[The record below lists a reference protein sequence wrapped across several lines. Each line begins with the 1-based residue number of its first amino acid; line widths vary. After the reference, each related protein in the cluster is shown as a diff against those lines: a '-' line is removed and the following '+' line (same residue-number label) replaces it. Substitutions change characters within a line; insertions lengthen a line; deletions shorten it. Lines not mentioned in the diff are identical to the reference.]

1 METQLRFTGVGGQGV
16 LLAGEILAEAKIAAG
31 GFGTKTSTYTSQVRG
46 GPTKVDI
53 ILSPDE
59 IIYPYAKEG
68 EIDFMLSVAQSSY
81 QLFKNDVKE
90 GGIVVVDPNLVQPTP
105 EDEAK
110 FQLYKLPIITIA
122 KEEVGNIITQS
133 VVALAVTVVLTGCVD
148 KEQVLN
154 TMVSKVPAKV
164 VELNQKAFAI
174 GEAHALKALAA
185 RKIS

>member
-1 METQLRFTGVGGQGV
+1 MQTQLRFTGVGGQGV
-16 LLAGEILAEAKIAAG
+16 LLAGEILAEAQIAAG

-53 ILSPDE
+53 ILSPTE
-59 IIYPYAKEG
+59 IIYPYAQEG

-81 QLFKNDVKE
+81 QLFKKDIKE
-90 GGIVVVDPNLVQPTP
+90 GGVVVVDPNLVQPTQ
-105 EDEAK
+105 EDMEK
-110 FQLYKLPIITIA
+110 FQLYQLPIITIA

-133 VVALAVTVVLTGCVD
+133 VVALAITVVLTGCVA
-148 KEQVLN
+148 KEQVLK
-154 TMVSKVPAKV
+154 TMASKVPAKV
-164 VELNQKAFAI
+164 VELNKKAFEI

>member
-16 LLAGEILAEAKIAAG
+16 LLAGEILAEAKIEAG

-53 ILSPDE
+53 ILDNKE
-59 IIYPYAKEG
+59 IIYPYAREG

-81 QLFKNDVKE
+81 QIFKGDVKE
-90 GGIVVVDPNLVQPTP
+90 GGIVVVDPHLVSPTP

-110 FQLYKLPIITIA
+110 FKLYKIPIITIA

-133 VVALAVTVVLTGCVD
+133 VVALAITVVLTQCVD
-148 KEQVLN
+148 REDVIK

-164 VELNQKAFAI
+164 VDLNKKAFEI
-174 GEAHALKALAA
+174 GEAHAHKVLED